1 MKGVKII
8 NKNGTVNTIDPDFF
22 VNEQSRSAANLTTP
36 SRSYNNNKLCCVIYD
51 ACVRRS

>member
-22 VNEQSRSAANLTTP
+22 VNEQKHSVTNP
-36 SRSYNNNKLCCVIYD
+36 QHE
-51 ACVRRS
+51 